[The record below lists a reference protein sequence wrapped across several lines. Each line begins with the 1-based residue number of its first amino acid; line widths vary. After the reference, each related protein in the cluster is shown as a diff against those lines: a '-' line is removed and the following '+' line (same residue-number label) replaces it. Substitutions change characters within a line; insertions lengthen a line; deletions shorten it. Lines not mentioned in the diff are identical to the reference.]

1 MEFIKSPINYTGNKY
16 RILDQITKYFPKKV
30 DTFVDLFSGGAT
42 VGFNV
47 NAKKIIL
54 IDSNEKIVNL
64 LIYLAS
70 SEFELLVK
78 ELEKLIKKY
87 NLSYSAKYGYEK
99 YKLFIDG
106 NNGLKKY
113 NEIGFYSLREDYSNL
128 KNKKTKKANSM
139 LYLLTIYGF
148 NNDMRFNKAGNFNL
162 PVGKTD
168 LNKNNIKKLKDFI
181 KRSKRINYEFIIGD
195 FRDNHIK
202 KIVKEA
208 GFVYI
213 DPPYLITK
221 ATYNENG
228 GWSEEKER
236 ELLGLLDEIDSN
248 NGKFVISNILN
259 KKNKINIPL
268 NEWINIKKHKVV
280 QIDYHYRSSSYNK
293 KNRDGSE
300 REIIVLNGDKHGNI

>member
-70 SEFELLVK
+70 SEFELLLK

-236 ELLGLLDEIDSN
+236 ELLGLLDEIDNN

-268 NEWINIKKHKVV
+268 NEWINTKKHKVV

>member
-236 ELLGLLDEIDSN
+236 ELLGLLDEIDNN

-268 NEWINIKKHKVV
+268 NEWINTKKHKVV

>member
-1 MEFIKSPINYTGNKY
+1 MELIKSPINYTGNKY

-236 ELLGLLDEIDSN
+236 ELLGLLDEIDNN

-268 NEWINIKKHKVV
+268 NEWINTKKHKVV

>member
-1 MEFIKSPINYTGNKY
+1 MEFIKSPTNYTGNKY

-148 NNDMRFNKAGNFNL
+148 NNDMRFKKEGNFNL

-268 NEWINIKKHKVV
+268 NEWINTKKHKVV

>member
-268 NEWINIKKHKVV
+268 NEWINTKKHKVV

>member
-236 ELLGLLDEIDSN
+236 ELLGLIDEIDNN

-268 NEWINIKKHKVV
+268 NEWINTKKHKVV

>member
-106 NNGLKKY
+106 NNGLK
-113 NEIGFYSLREDYSNL
+113 
-128 KNKKTKKANSM
+128 
-139 LYLLTIYGF
+139 
-148 NNDMRFNKAGNFNL
+148 
-162 PVGKTD
+162 
-168 LNKNNIKKLKDFI
+168 
-181 KRSKRINYEFIIGD
+181 
-195 FRDNHIK
+195 
-202 KIVKEA
+202 
-208 GFVYI
+208 
-213 DPPYLITK
+213 
-221 ATYNENG
+221 
-228 GWSEEKER
+228 
-236 ELLGLLDEIDSN
+236 
-248 NGKFVISNILN
+248 
-259 KKNKINIPL
+259 
-268 NEWINIKKHKVV
+268 
-280 QIDYHYRSSSYNK
+280 
-293 KNRDGSE
+293 
-300 REIIVLNGDKHGNI
+300 